1 MTQDAFQRSDA
12 SHALADQKEQI
23 VRRLLDALEARDLA
37 AIDELL
43 ADDVVYYFPGR
54 GPVGGTYKGRE
65 AVLGLFSSFA
75 ALFDGPIEM
84 STHDVVASEAHVV
97 DLASYAG
104 LRGGERFTWN
114 TVRLYHVDGD
124 RIAEIWLMIGDLYG
138 FDAWLTE

>member
-1 MTQDAFQRSDA
+1 MASRSPA
-12 SHALADQKEQI
+12 SHALADEKESI
-23 VRRLLDALEARDLA
+23 VRRLLDALEARDVA
-37 AIDELL
+37 AIEALL

-54 GPVGGTYKGRE
+54 SPVAGTYQGRE
-65 AVLGLFSSFA
+65 PVIGLFRAFA
-75 ALFDGPIEM
+75 SLFDGPIEM

-124 RIAEIWLMIGDLYG
+124 RIAEIWLMIGDQYA
-138 FDAWLTE
+138 FDAWLAD

>member
-1 MTQDAFQRSDA
+1 MTTEPYRSEP
-12 SHALADQKEQI
+12 SLALADHKERI
-23 VRRLLDALEARDLA
+23 VRRLLEALEAGDVA
-37 AIDELL
+37 AIEALL

-54 GPVGGTYKGRE
+54 SPVAGTYQGRE
-65 AVLGLFSSFA
+65 PVIGLFRAFA
-75 ALFDGPIEM
+75 SLFDGPIEM

-124 RIAEIWLMIGDLYG
+124 RIAEIWLMIGDQYA
-138 FDAWLTE
+138 FDAWLAD

>member
-1 MTQDAFQRSDA
+1 MTRDAFQRSDA
-12 SHALADQKEQI
+12 SHALADQKEQV

-54 GPVGGTYKGRE
+54 SPVAGMYQGRRP
-65 AVLGLFSSFA
+65 VIGLFRAFA
-75 ALFDGPIEM
+75 SLFDGPVEM

-124 RIAEIWLMIGDLYG
+124 RIAEIWLMIGDIYA
-138 FDAWLTE
+138 FDAFVE